1 MERNSNNGGVPPSAL
16 ALRDS
21 LNQKPD
27 TSSDPTMLTPSQLE
41 LLRQGVKEIDE
52 YLAKSFQLDE
62 QLARIKT
69 LAAVESK

>member
-1 MERNSNNGGVPPSAL
+1 MGTNSNNGGVPPSAL

-41 LLRQGVKEIDE
+41 LLRQGELEIDE
-52 YLAKSFQLDE
+52 YLAKSSQSDLL
-62 QLARIKT
+62 LARSKT
-69 LAAVESK
+69 LIAGE